1 MHTQHKHREDS
12 GQTQFDDIKT
22 QLIYGVIIGFLVY
35 AGSPFSNNRTNA
47 GLNPDDMYEI
57 GTVSYKILKIKLLRD
72 DLNFLC
78 VGLPAGNPRTF
89 LPDPGVRQSSHTF
102 IGFFFAKIDKKRLSS
117 KKIA

>member
-72 DLNFLC
+72 DLNFFVC
-78 VGLPAGNPRTF
+78 GITRRKPTDFPNF
-89 LPDPGVRQSSHTF
+89 FRQPTRF
-102 IGFFFAKIDKKRLSS
+102 
-117 KKIA
+117 